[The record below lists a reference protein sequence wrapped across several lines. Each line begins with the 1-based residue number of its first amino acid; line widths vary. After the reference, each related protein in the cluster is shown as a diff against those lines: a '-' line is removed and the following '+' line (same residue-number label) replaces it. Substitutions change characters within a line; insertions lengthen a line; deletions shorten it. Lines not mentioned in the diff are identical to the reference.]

1 MSPPTGIP
9 FGEKLGRW
17 AFWLYNGGLVL
28 WIVFNF
34 FPIGWPQLD
43 AVYEHGL
50 AYARSQDFYDTT
62 LFWQWMRL
70 PGDVVFALGALLMA
84 WDFIVKLRP
93 LFPRFVARFISG
105 TRRLPEADRRRAM
118 SSAVSGV
125 AGRGTPVFLTQGFR
139 PFFLAA
145 GLWSAAALAL
155 WIVML
160 ATGTALPSRFDP
172 LSWHI
177 HEMLFGFVMAAVAGF
192 LLTAIP
198 NWTKRLPISGF
209 PLALL
214 AGLWLLGR
222 IACLISALMP
232 AWLAVAADLAF
243 PALLAIV
250 VAREIIASKN
260 WRNLPIVVSVTV
272 LGIANLLMHLEAD
285 GVAVPTG
292 LGWRLGL
299 AAVIVLI
306 SVMAGR
312 IVPSFTRNW
321 LAKRQIENLPA
332 APGAIDRAALGVL
345 HVGLFGWVFLPEFQ
359 PVGVILLLGAAL
371 NLWRL
376 LRWCGAATAAEPLL
390 LVLHVGYGWLVLGV
404 ALLGLAV
411 IDAHLPQSAAIHAL
425 TAGAIGTMTLAVMT
439 RATLGHTGRALV
451 GRSRDDRNLPPGQR
465 LRDHPGRRRR
475 RRDLDDAAACRVGY
489 PVDRRLCVVRPVLW
503 TNAASLRKP
512 GPVALR
518 LSRPARVSHQGVR
531 TPWADI
537 DVVRIGSGIR
547 VWV

>member
-1 MSPPTGIP
+1 
-9 FGEKLGRW
+9 
-17 AFWLYNGGLVL
+17 
-28 WIVFNF
+28 
-34 FPIGWPQLD
+34 
-43 AVYEHGL
+43 
-50 AYARSQDFYDTT
+50 
-62 LFWQWMRL
+62 
-70 PGDVVFALGALLMA
+70 
-84 WDFIVKLRP
+84 
-93 LFPRFVARFISG
+93 
-105 TRRLPEADRRRAM
+105 M

-145 GLWSAAALAL
+145 GLWAAAALTL
-155 WIVML
+155 WIVVL

-177 HEMLFGFVMAAVAGF
+177 HEMLFGFVMAAIAGF

-198 NWTKRLPISGF
+198 NWTKRLPIRGF
-209 PLALL
+209 SLALL

-222 IACLISALMP
+222 IACLISALVP

-243 PALLAIV
+243 PAMLAIV
-250 VAREIIASKN
+250 VAREIITSKN
-260 WRNLPIVVSVTV
+260 WRNLPIVASVTV

-285 GVAVPTG
+285 SVAVPPG

-321 LAKRQIENLPA
+321 LAKRQIVNLPA

-345 HVGLFGWVFLPEFQ
+345 HVGLFTWVFLPEFQ

-390 LVLHVGYGWLVLGV
+390 LVLHVGYGWFVLGV
-404 ALLGLAV
+404 ALLGFAML
-411 IDAHLPQSAAIHAL
+411 DPDLPQSAAIHAL
-425 TAGAIGTMTLAVMT
+425 TVGTIGTMTLAVMT
-439 RATLGHTGRALV
+439 RATRGHTGRALAA
-451 GRSRDDRNLPPGQR
+451 
-465 LRDHPGRRRR
+465 DHATIAIY
-475 RRDLDDAAACRVGY
+475 LLVNVAAIVRVAAGIGET
-489 PVDRRLCVVRPVLW
+489 W
-503 TNAASLRKP
+503 TTPLL
-512 GPVALR
+512 VA
-518 LSRPARVSHQGVR
+518 
-531 TPWADI
+531 
-537 DVVRIGSGIR
+537 SGILWIGAFALFVLCYGPMLLLPESLDQSR
-547 VWV
+547 SG

>member
-1 MSPPTGIP
+1 
-9 FGEKLGRW
+9 
-17 AFWLYNGGLVL
+17 
-28 WIVFNF
+28 
-34 FPIGWPQLD
+34 
-43 AVYEHGL
+43 
-50 AYARSQDFYDTT
+50 
-62 LFWQWMRL
+62 
-70 PGDVVFALGALLMA
+70 
-84 WDFIVKLRP
+84 
-93 LFPRFVARFISG
+93 
-105 TRRLPEADRRRAM
+105 M

-145 GLWSAAALAL
+145 GLWAGAALTL
-155 WIVML
+155 WMVML

-198 NWTKRLPISGF
+198 NWTKRLPIRGF

-250 VAREIIASKN
+250 VAREIITSKN

-321 LAKRQIENLPA
+321 LAKRQIEIFPRLPA
-332 APGAIDRAALGVL
+332 RSTGPRLASSMSGCSPGSS
-345 HVGLFGWVFLPEFQ
+345 FPSSS
-359 PVGVILLLGAAL
+359 
-371 NLWRL
+371 
-376 LRWCGAATAAEPLL
+376 PL
-390 LVLHVGYGWLVLGV
+390 
-404 ALLGLAV
+404 A
-411 IDAHLPQSAAIHAL
+411 
-425 TAGAIGTMTLAVMT
+425 
-439 RATLGHTGRALV
+439 
-451 GRSRDDRNLPPGQR
+451 
-465 LRDHPGRRRR
+465 
-475 RRDLDDAAACRVGY
+475 
-489 PVDRRLCVVRPVLW
+489 
-503 TNAASLRKP
+503 
-512 GPVALR
+512 
-518 LSRPARVSHQGVR
+518 
-531 TPWADI
+531 
-537 DVVRIGSGIR
+537 
-547 VWV
+547 